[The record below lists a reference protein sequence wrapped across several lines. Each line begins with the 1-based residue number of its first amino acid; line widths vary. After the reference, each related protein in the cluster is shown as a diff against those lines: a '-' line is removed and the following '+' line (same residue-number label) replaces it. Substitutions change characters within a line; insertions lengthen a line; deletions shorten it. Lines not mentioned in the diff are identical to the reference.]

1 MPTGIY
7 RCMII
12 SLILLDVIS
21 VGAAIWLISVVTLR
35 KIPIMAVV
43 FRLWLFALL
52 PWPGVGAFAGSAGGH
67 GSPSLDL
74 FKASFFSR
82 LASSR
87 LATLFNGTST
97 MYGMFWRAMTAFLSS
112 SRIALCAL

>member
-1 MPTGIY
+1 
-7 RCMII
+7 MII

-21 VGAAIWLISVVTLR
+21 VGAALWLLIVVTLWEVTSVL
-35 KIPIMAVV
+35 VV
-43 FRLWLFALL
+43 VWLWLFASL

-87 LATLFNGTST
+87 LATLFNGTSI
-97 MYGMFWRAMTAFLSS
+97 MYGMFWRAMTDFLSS